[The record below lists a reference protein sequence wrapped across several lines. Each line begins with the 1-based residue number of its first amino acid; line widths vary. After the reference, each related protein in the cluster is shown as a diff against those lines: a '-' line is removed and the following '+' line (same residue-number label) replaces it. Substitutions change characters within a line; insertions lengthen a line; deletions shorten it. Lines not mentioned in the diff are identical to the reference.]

1 MTTIEQIKQLVAD
14 NPQVRGCISNEIETL
29 SEGDEVELLANIREI
44 LEKSK

>member
-29 SEGDEVELLANIREI
+29 SEGDVVKLLADIREI
-44 LEKSK
+44 LEQSK